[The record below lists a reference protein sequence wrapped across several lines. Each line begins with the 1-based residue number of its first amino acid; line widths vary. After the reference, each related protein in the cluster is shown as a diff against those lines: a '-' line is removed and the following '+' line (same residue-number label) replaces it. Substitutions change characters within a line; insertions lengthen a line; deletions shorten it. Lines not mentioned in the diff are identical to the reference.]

1 MAEAQ
6 RQKQPRYEDNS
17 NKNNNNDGKCEMQT
31 ALTVRR
37 SAAQGTG
44 QGMGAGYSGT
54 VVQGGR
60 GQWLLVGDKNRI
72 GRRGQGAASQTF
84 ASEYVKCFGKCV
96 PNVVDERAVVAR
108 GARGVH
114 RKRFA
119 RSRSA
124 AGVGERSVGRRQGG
138 TKQKDGTTILAT
150 FHSIR
155 G

>member
-1 MAEAQ
+1 MRNANSANCEAQ
-6 RQKQPRYEDNS
+6 CGARDWPGNGSR
-17 NKNNNNDGKCEMQT
+17 
-31 ALTVRR
+31 VRW
-37 SAAQGTG
+37 
-44 QGMGAGYSGT
+44 YSGT
-54 VVQGGR
+54 G

-124 AGVGERSVGRRQGG
+124 AGVGEGVWAGGRGG

>member
-1 MAEAQ
+1 M
-6 RQKQPRYEDNS
+6 
-17 NKNNNNDGKCEMQT
+17 
-31 ALTVRR
+31 
-37 SAAQGTG
+37 
-44 QGMGAGYSGT
+44 
-54 VVQGGR
+54 VQGGR

-124 AGVGERSVGRRQGG
+124 AGVGERVWVGEGG
-138 TKQKDGTTILAT
+138 VQSRKMVQR
-150 FHSIR
+150 FSRHFIR
-155 G
+155 FVAK